1 MSKIY
6 FGEINKIEKV
16 LSSIPHTKLFVLV
29 DDETEKHCYP
39 VLKPYLKTH
48 QLISVKN
55 GELNKTLETCNFI
68 WQELTKHE
76 ADRNALLINL
86 GGGVITDMGGF
97 CAATYKRGINF
108 INIPT
113 TLLAQVDASVGGKTG
128 IDFNGY
134 KNHIGIF
141 AEPIAVIIDTIFH
154 KTLENRQ
161 LASGFAEMLKHGLI
175 ADKLHWDL
183 LVKNGYETIDIA
195 LIKHSVTIKE
205 KVVKADPN
213 EKGLRKVLNFGH
225 TIGHAIES
233 FALTNDISLL
243 HGEAIGIGMIAE
255 TFISQEK
262 GYITME
268 QQREIEELLR
278 GIYTIPN
285 IKKVSYNEIMRLCK
299 QDKKNQNGMIN
310 MSLLENPGQANFNIP
325 VNDELLEKALNYTLS
340 M

>member
-6 FGEINKIEKV
+6 FGAINNIEKV
-16 LSSIPHTKLFVLV
+16 LLSTSFTQLFVLV

-39 VLKPYLKTH
+39 VLKPYLKDH
-48 QLISVKN
+48 KLISVTN
-55 GELNKTLETCNFI
+55 GELNKTLDTCNYI
-68 WQELTKHE
+68 WQELTNHE
-76 ADRNALLINL
+76 ADRNALIINL

-97 CAATYKRGINF
+97 CAGTFKRGIKF

-128 IDFNGY
+128 VDFNGY

-141 AEPIAVIIDTIFH
+141 AEPIAVIIDTVFH
-154 KTLENRQ
+154 KTLENKQ

-175 ADKLHWDL
+175 ADKTHWNI
-183 LVKNGYETIDIA
+183 LVENGYENIDIA
-195 LIKHSVTIKE
+195 LIKHSVSIKE
-205 KVVKADPN
+205 RIVKADPH

-225 TIGHAIES
+225 TIGHAVES
-233 FALTNDISLL
+233 FALVNDIPLL

-255 TFISQEK
+255 SFISQKK
-262 GYITME
+262 GFLTSE
-268 QQREIEELLR
+268 QQREIEELLAS
-278 GIYTIPN
+278 IYKTPD

-310 MSLLENPGQANFNIP
+310 MSLLEQPGQANFNIP
-325 VNDELLEKALNYTLS
+325 VDDELLEKALTYTLS
-340 M
+340 K